1 MQLPFRREQ
10 CFAFGGFN
18 SFFFFFLLWTHIE
31 RNKEHKF
38 CRYCVWTLEML
49 LHDTQILLKV
59 NQRLCPFKK
68 KNKKSRPHFLV
79 TKTRWIRPRSGFFL
93 HQNNIL
99 SEPQFLWPQSC
110 VKEKQRPPYPLHPPL
125 RLPTPDQLKSTPWP
139 PAPRGENRAVLNSW
153 PHAAVFFQP
162 YCELCPRPLTPLN
175 RPHALR
181 WR

>member
-1 MQLPFRREQ
+1 MCNALLLV
-10 CFAFGGFN
+10 A
-18 SFFFFFLLWTHIE
+18 SIHFFFFFLLWMLIE

-49 LHDTQILLKV
+49 LHVTQILLKV

-68 KNKKSRPHFLV
+68 KKQVHVSWWLIPAEYDREVASFCTKITFCPSLSSSDRSLV
-79 TKTRWIRPRSGFFL
+79 WKR
-93 HQNNIL
+93 NNDLLIP
-99 SEPQFLWPQSC
+99 ST
-110 VKEKQRPPYPLHPPL
+110 PL

-139 PAPRGENRAVLNSW
+139 PVPRGENRAVLNSW

-162 YCELCPRPLTPLN
+162 YCELCPQPLTPLN
-175 RPHALR
+175 HPHTLR